1 MLNSLDTSAY
11 LKRSNDFLRSIP
23 QRVKGT
29 PRMRLIAYAL
39 SAACGCAPV
48 GYNYYQRAYYPPQTA
63 YYEPYDNY
71 TPSAWGGESALP
83 VGYAYGYTPS
93 YYVGAPYQDY
103 GYQYV
108 PQRRPIRIQIEAR
121 NHHAPSVRVALAAKK
136 TKVAASVPLP
146 KADPRKRVAHH
157 HYPSKMVAIEEN

>member
-1 MLNSLDTSAY
+1 
-11 LKRSNDFLRSIP
+11 
-23 QRVKGT
+23 
-29 PRMRLIAYAL
+29 MRLIAYAL

-48 GYNYYQRAYYPPQTA
+48 GYNYYQRAYYPQTAA

-93 YYVGAPYQDY
+93 YYVGAPYQSY
-103 GYQYV
+103 GYEYV
-108 PQRRPIRIQIEAR
+108 PQRRPVRIQIEAK

>member
-1 MLNSLDTSAY
+1 
-11 LKRSNDFLRSIP
+11 
-23 QRVKGT
+23 
-29 PRMRLIAYAL
+29 MRLIAYAL

-48 GYNYYQRAYYPPQTA
+48 GYNYYQRAYYPQTAA

-108 PQRRPIRIQIEAR
+108 PQRRPIRIQIEAK
-121 NHHAPSVRVALAAKK
+121 NHHVKAQTQLALAAKK

-146 KADPRKRVAHH
+146 KADPRKKVAHRH
-157 HYPSKMVAIEEN
+157 LPSKMVAIEEN